1 LSISVRIFLI
11 SFVIAAVFMTV
22 AFVLIDKYKSPQ
34 IDVSILQNLSVT
46 VSVEGEVNSPG
57 VYTLVANARLND
69 ALIAAGGLTPS
80 ADVSGLNLAFRI
92 SDGETIHIPS
102 MTIAS
107 PANTNANPDGLVN
120 INTASAI
127 ELDQLPGIGEVL
139 AARIVEFRERFGP
152 FTSVDQL
159 IDVEGISESTV
170 EELRPLVTVGG

>member
-1 LSISVRIFLI
+1 
-11 SFVIAAVFMTV
+11 MTV

-34 IDVSILQNLSVT
+34 IDVSVLQSVPVT

-57 VYTLVANARLND
+57 VFTLVANARLND
-69 ALIAAGGLTPS
+69 AITAAGGLTAD
-80 ADVSGLNLAFRI
+80 ADVSGLNLATRI
-92 SDGETIHIPS
+92 GDGETIHIPS
-102 MTIAS
+102 VINAS
-107 PANTNANPDGLVN
+107 PVTTNPTGGGLVD

-159 IDVEGISESTV
+159 IDVEGISESTL
-170 EELRPLVTVGG
+170 EELRPLITIGG